1 MGELAGFAALG
12 IVLFLFLFIIV
23 AFGIWLAIIG
33 LGALFGTWF
42 VSDGSLERNKN
53 FRPETLAEVFRV
65 KEDEKPKH

>member
-1 MGELAGFAALG
+1 MAGLVSLGVLALLVFGLLVLG
-12 IVLFLFLFIIV
+12 GVILAFL
-23 AFGIWLAIIG
+23 G